1 MIEIR
6 LYSLFFFL
14 FLFMDIRCVNSLV
27 LAYLGDAVYEEYI
40 RDFLIKKKINKV
52 NDLQKESI
60 NYVSAKRQAYFLDKM
75 LDSDFFN
82 EDEISVIKRARN
94 AKSHANPK
102 GCSVIEYKK
111 ATAIEALIGYLK
123 LSNRMD
129 RIDEVMN
136 YIVEELC

>member
-1 MIEIR
+1 
-6 LYSLFFFL
+6 
-14 FLFMDIRCVNSLV
+14 
-27 LAYLGDAVYEEYI
+27 
-40 RDFLIKKKINKV
+40 
-52 NDLQKESI
+52 
-60 NYVSAKRQAYFLDKM
+60 M

-82 EDEISVIKRARN
+82 EEEISVIKRARN

>member
-1 MIEIR
+1 
-6 LYSLFFFL
+6 
-14 FLFMDIRCVNSLV
+14 MDIRCVNSLV

-40 RDFLIKKKINKV
+40 RMYLVEKKINKV

-60 NYVSAKRQAYFLDKM
+60 KYVSAKRQAYFLDKM

-82 EDEISVIKRARN
+82 EDEISVIIRARN

-111 ATAIEALIGYLK
+111 ATALEALIGYLK
-123 LSNRMD
+123 LSNIVD
-129 RIDEVMN
+129 RIDEVMKF
-136 YIVEELC
+136 ITEE

>member
-6 LYSLFFFL
+6 LYSLFSL
-14 FLFMDIRCVNSLV
+14 EEMFMDIRCVNSLV

-40 RDFLIKKKINKV
+40 RMYLVEKEIGKV
-52 NDLQKESI
+52 NDLQRESI
-60 NYVSAKRQAYFLDKM
+60 NYVSAKRQAFFLDKM
-75 LDSDFFN
+75 LDRDFFN
-82 EDEISVIKRARN
+82 EDEISVIRRARN
-94 AKSHANPK
+94 AKSHPNPK

-111 ATAIEALIGYLK
+111 ATALEALIGYLK
-123 LSNRMD
+123 LENKEN

>member
-1 MIEIR
+1 
-6 LYSLFFFL
+6 
-14 FLFMDIRCVNSLV
+14 MDIRCVNSLV

-40 RDFLIKKKINKV
+40 RMYLTRKKINKV
-52 NDLQKESI
+52 NGLQKESI

-94 AKSHANPK
+94 AKSHDNPK

-111 ATAIEALIGYLK
+111 ATALEALIGYLK
-123 LSNRMD
+123 LSNRVD
-129 RIDEVMN
+129 RIDEV
-136 YIVEELC
+136 IKFITEE

>member
-6 LYSLFFFL
+6 LFSLFSL
-14 FLFMDIRCVNSLV
+14 GEMFMDIRCVNSLV

-60 NYVSAKRQAYFLDKM
+60 YYVSAKRQAYFLDKM

-82 EDEISVIKRARN
+82 EDEINVIRRARN

-123 LSNRMD
+123 LSDKDD
-129 RIDEVMN
+129 RIDEIMKF
-136 YIVEELC
+136 ITEDLC

>member
-6 LYSLFFFL
+6 LYSLFSL
-14 FLFMDIRCVNSLV
+14 EEMFMDIRCVNSLV

-40 RDFLIKKKINKV
+40 RMYLVEKKFNKV
-52 NDLQKESI
+52 NDLQRESI
-60 NYVSAKRQAYFLDKM
+60 NYVSAKRQAFFLDKM
-75 LDSDFFN
+75 LDRDFFN
-82 EDEISVIKRARN
+82 EDEISVIRRARN
-94 AKSHANPK
+94 AKSHPNPR

-111 ATAIEALIGYLK
+111 ATALEALIGYLK
-123 LSNRMD
+123 LENKEN

>member
-1 MIEIR
+1 
-6 LYSLFFFL
+6 
-14 FLFMDIRCVNSLV
+14 MDIRCVNSLV

-40 RDFLIKKKINKV
+40 RMYLIEKNINKV

-75 LDSDFFN
+75 LNSDFFN

-94 AKSHANPK
+94 AKSHPNPK

-111 ATAIEALIGYLK
+111 ATALEALIGYLRLEGK
-123 LSNRMD
+123 EIR
-129 RIDEVMN
+129 
-136 YIVEELC
+136 IVEIMKYIMEE

>member
-1 MIEIR
+1 
-6 LYSLFFFL
+6 
-14 FLFMDIRCVNSLV
+14 MDIRCINSLV

-40 RDFLIKKKINKV
+40 RMYLIEKNINKV

-75 LDSDFFN
+75 LNSDFFN

-94 AKSHANPK
+94 AKSHPNPK

-111 ATAIEALIGYLK
+111 ATALEALIGYLRLDGK
-123 LSNRMD
+123 EIR
-129 RIDEVMN
+129 
-136 YIVEELC
+136 IVEIMKYITEE

>member
-1 MIEIR
+1 
-6 LYSLFFFL
+6 
-14 FLFMDIRCVNSLV
+14 MDIRCVNSLV

-75 LDSDFFN
+75 LELSFLN
-82 EDEISVIKRARN
+82 DEEIDVVKRARN
-94 AKSHANPK
+94 AKSHPNPK

-123 LSNRMD
+123 LENKEN
-129 RIDEVMN
+129 RIDEVMKL
-136 YIVEELC
+136 ITEELC

>member
-1 MIEIR
+1 
-6 LYSLFFFL
+6 
-14 FLFMDIRCVNSLV
+14 MDIRCINSLV

-40 RDFLIKKKINKV
+40 RIYLIEKNINKV

-75 LDSDFFN
+75 LNSDFFN

-94 AKSHANPK
+94 AKSHPNPK

-111 ATAIEALIGYLK
+111 ATALEALIGYLRLEGK
-123 LSNRMD
+123 EIR
-129 RIDEVMN
+129 
-136 YIVEELC
+136 IVEIMKYITEE